1 MNDIPPVLF
10 KEGNQHSWS
19 SASSSAG
26 SEECW
31 KEDSLTDMAGK
42 GKEESHLNRSP
53 RMSVCSSEANL
64 KLTQKLVLRI
74 LIQVPSASKW

>member
-10 KEGNQHSWS
+10 KEGNPHSQS

-31 KEDSLTDMAGK
+31 REDSLTEMAGK
-42 GKEESHLNRSP
+42 GKEEPHLNRSP
-53 RMSVCSSEANL
+53 RTSVCSSEANL
-64 KLTQKLVLRI
+64 KLTQKLGLRI
-74 LIQVPSASKW
+74 LIQAPSTSKW

>member
-10 KEGNQHSWS
+10 KEGSQHSRS

-31 KEDSLTDMAGK
+31 REDCLTEMAGK
-42 GKEESHLNRSP
+42 GKEESHLSRSP

-64 KLTQKLVLRI
+64 KLTQKLGLRI

>member
-53 RMSVCSSEANL
+53 RMSVCSSEAYL

>member
-10 KEGNQHSWS
+10 KEGSQHSRS
-19 SASSSAG
+19 SASLSAG

-31 KEDSLTDMAGK
+31 REDCLTEMAGK

-64 KLTQKLVLRI
+64 KLTQKLGLRI